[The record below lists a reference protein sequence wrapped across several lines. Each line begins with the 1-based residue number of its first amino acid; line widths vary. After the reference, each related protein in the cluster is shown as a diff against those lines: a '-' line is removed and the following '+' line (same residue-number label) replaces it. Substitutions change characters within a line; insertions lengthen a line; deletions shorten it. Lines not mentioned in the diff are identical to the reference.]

1 MPFGLD
7 KPVANVVGV
16 PPSVLSRITFP
27 SFVSRMSPVAARK
40 VFAPNGNAA
49 SAAAAS
55 RERRKVV
62 LVMVCFLKC
71 PAMSRARAAR
81 QHSNTGNV
89 KNPAICSSLR
99 DALREP
105 RELLKK
111 LHVTYINRAFR
122 LCGYAQSVRILA
134 VDRNRCLTP

>member
-16 PPSVLSRITFP
+16 PPSVFNRSTFP
-27 SFVSRMSPVAARK
+27 SLVSRMSPVAARK

-62 LVMVCFLKC
+62 LIMVCFFEV
-71 PAMSRARAAR
+71 P
-81 QHSNTGNV
+81 GNV
-89 KNPAICSSLR
+89 PSEGRSSTFEYRKRKKPRDLVFVARLSSL
-99 DALREP
+99 
-105 RELLKK
+105 
-111 LHVTYINRAFR
+111 T
-122 LCGYAQSVRILA
+122 S
-134 VDRNRCLTP
+134 